1 MLRRVIVGALCLAAV
16 PGATAFAGASPALAA
31 SAGTARA
38 VSAAPTRAI
47 SLRRS
52 GATGLA
58 MSGSAAPAGT
68 GVLADMTAVRFVTP
82 THQRATSIRSCVI
95 PTSGSSTSAQHFTV

>member
-38 VSAAPTRAI
+38 VSAAPARAI

-52 GATGLA
+52 GATELA
-58 MSGSAAPAGT
+58 MSINTGKGSAAPAGT
-68 GVLADMTAVRFVTP
+68 GVLAGMTAVRFLYRP
-82 THQRATSIRSCVI
+82 TREPQV
-95 PTSGSSTSAQHFTV
+95 SALA